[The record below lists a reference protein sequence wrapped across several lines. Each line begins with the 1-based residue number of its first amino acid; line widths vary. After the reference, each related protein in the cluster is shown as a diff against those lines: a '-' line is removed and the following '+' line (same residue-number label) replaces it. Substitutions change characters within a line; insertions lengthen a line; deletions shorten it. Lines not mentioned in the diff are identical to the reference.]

1 MQRIWSLCLFVLLV
15 AFPLQAFGEEA
26 WEVLPGPV
34 VKVEAII
41 RPYVNVSV
49 ALSDEKGNAFCGQEP
64 KVTFDCDRGPG
75 VYRAKN
81 PLLLS
86 VVTNTP
92 LQVLCEAT
100 PLQGQEKEMVLP
112 PERLSFALT
121 ERGKDPE
128 KFTSFSQGKKLLLFE
143 TSQGG
148 VTYEA
153 LCHFQLHVTSK
164 DRAGQYGGTIVV
176 EVLYRP

>member
-1 MQRIWSLCLFVLLV
+1 MRRIWGLCFLVIFVAL
-15 AFPLQAFGEEA
+15 PLQALGEES

-34 VKVEAII
+34 VKVEATI

-49 ALSDEKGNAFCGQEP
+49 ALGDEKGNALCGEEP
-64 KVTFDCDRGPG
+64 RVTFDCDRGPG
-75 VYRAKN
+75 VYRAKS
-81 PLLLS
+81 PLILS

-112 PERLSFALT
+112 PERLSVALA

-128 KFTSFSQGKKLLLFE
+128 KFASFAQGKKLSLFE
-143 TSQGG
+143 TPQGG

-153 LCHFQLHVTSK
+153 LCHFQLHVTAQ
-164 DRAGQYGGTIVV
+164 DRAGQYGGTIIV